1 MMANLENEF
10 ILIAGSI
17 SKKTEKVFVDRAHD
31 FTRALTKSILDSNGV
46 LVVYLAGEPLNEN
59 GDPLTF
65 DWTVVYEVEK
75 LSANYAPVRQL
86 KIVTSDL
93 AMQTKMTA
101 EKRKLIRQLQAQK
114 FAEVIYVEDDLVT
127 GGNIGDEQVEVATA
141 MIALGG
147 GKGVSDRARKM
158 TKRRLPILPFDLQ
171 LGGFCDDGQGALG
184 LRANFLRDP
193 LSMFPVTGE
202 QVKRE
207 LDVLSLQE
215 LIFELDELAER
226 SIRIFQTER
235 EAEQASRTPDVLI
248 LTALSVELAAARLA
262 FGIKDETPHR
272 RSANSIHFWTKIIEK
287 TGGPISCAIASLGS
301 AGNVNAASITT
312 QLLSELK
319 PKMVL
324 MMGIAAG
331 MRTKME
337 LGEVVISERVIYYEG
352 AAALSD
358 GNLAARPEMPKPGVS
373 TLQDLST
380 YFSGGLLPARLQERA
395 ITLGFTMPSESPAGE
410 VTSRLTV
417 SPATIA
423 SGEKLIR
430 DPELLAGLRLQHDK
444 VCVAEMEAYGVV
456 DACDKQNVPALVIR
470 GISDFGDSSKDSTFH
485 KVASEAAAIV
495 AIDYLTHGWSRT

>member
-1 MMANLENEF
+1 MANLENEF

-17 SKKTEKVFVDRAHD
+17 YKKTEKAFVDRAHN
-31 FTRALTKSILDSNGV
+31 FTRALTKSILDAEGG
-46 LVVYLAGEPLNEN
+46 LVVYLAGEPLNES

-65 DWTVVYEVEK
+65 DWTVVYEAEK
-75 LSANYAPVRQL
+75 LSANYVPARQL
-86 KIVTSDL
+86 KIITSDL
-93 AMQTKMTA
+93 AMREKMTE
-101 EKRKLIRQLQAQK
+101 EKRKLIRRLGALK
-114 FAEVIYVEDDLVT
+114 FAEIIYVEDDLIT

-158 TKRRLPILPFDLQ
+158 SKRKLPILPFDLQ
-171 LGGFCDDGQGALG
+171 LGGFSDDGQGALG
-184 LRANFLRDP
+184 LRGNFLRDP

-215 LIFELDELAER
+215 PIFGLNELAER
-226 SIRIFQTER
+226 SVSLFQAER

-262 FGIKDETPHR
+262 FGIQDGTPHR
-272 RSANSIHFWTKIIEK
+272 RSANSIHFWTTVVEK
-287 TGGPISCAIASLGS
+287 PGGPVSCAVASLGS

-331 MRTKME
+331 MRTKTV
-337 LGEVVISERVIYYEG
+337 LGEVVISERVVYYEG
-352 AAALSD
+352 AAALAD
-358 GNLAARPEMPKPGVS
+358 GVLAARPEMQKPGMS
-373 TLQDLST
+373 IQQDLST
-380 YFSGGLLPARLQERA
+380 YFSGGLLSERLQERA
-395 ITLGFTMPSESPAGE
+395 TTLGFTMPVESPAGE
-410 VTSRLTV
+410 VASKLKV

-430 DPELLAGLRLQHDK
+430 DPELFASLRSQHDK

-456 DACDKQNVPALVIR
+456 DACEKQNVPALVIR
-470 GISDFGDSSKDSTFH
+470 GISDFGDSSKDNTFH

-495 AIDYLTHGWSRT
+495 AIDYITHGWSRT